1 MWLNEIWVRL
11 RSKQFW
17 SAVSPSIGFG
27 GTLHE
32 FGREF
37 LVLACLPFPASLL
50 NSHKYGVG
58 NNYNNIRKIIII
70 LLILL
75 FQSDAAFV
83 VAAYRVTIDT
93 FFPPWHS
100 LSSSLWPQLP
110 SSSTVDEFNFH
121 FSVRGIKRFF
131 PMGSEQASL
140 LEMERELVKGD
151 R

>member
-1 MWLNEIWVRL
+1 M
-11 RSKQFW
+11 
-17 SAVSPSIGFG
+17 
-27 GTLHE
+27 
-32 FGREF
+32 
-37 LVLACLPFPASLL
+37 LACLPFPGSLL

-93 FFPPWHS
+93 SFPSPDIHFPVPPT
-100 LSSSLWPQLP
+100 LWTQLP
-110 SSSTVDEFNFH
+110 SSSTADEFNFH

-131 PMGSEQASL
+131 PMDSAQAFL
-140 LEMERELVKGD
+140 LEMEQELVKGD